1 MYLIIVESPAKAGK
15 IQKYL
20 DDEFGKGLYNV
31 KASYGHIRSLEVSPN
46 TINVNNWEIKFV
58 NDKHKVIKELK
69 TVSRGKEVILAS
81 DEDREGEAIAWH
93 LQEVL
98 KIKEAF
104 VDGGP
109 VMKRFRAA
117 SMGRASRLRR
127 PTSHLTIVVSD
138 EN

>member
-1 MYLIIVESPAKAGK
+1 MENFRLRVHSECIQVIGKVKMEAKAISK
-15 IQKYL
+15 FIRQSPYKVRKTL
-20 DDEFGKGLYNV
+20 DTIRGLSVGNAINHLHFSSE
-31 KASYGHIRSLEVSPN
+31 KAARVIEKTLRSAVSN
-46 TINVNNWEIKFV
+46 LMQENEEIKLDPEF
-58 NDKHKVIKELK
+58 
-69 TVSRGKEVILAS
+69 
-81 DEDREGEAIAWH
+81 
-93 LQEVL
+93 L

-138 EN
+138 RD

>member
-1 MYLIIVESPAKAGK
+1 MKARAISRHIRQSPYKVRK
-15 IQKYL
+15 TL
-20 DDEFGKGLYNV
+20 DAIKGLDVGNAINHLHFSSE
-31 KASYGHIRSLEVSPN
+31 KAAVIIEKTLRSAVSN
-46 TINVNNWEIKFV
+46 LMQQNE
-58 NDKHKVIKELK
+58 ELK
-69 TVSRGKEVILAS
+69 L
-81 DEDREGEAIAWH
+81 DP
-93 LQEVL
+93 EVL

>member
-1 MYLIIVESPAKAGK
+1 MEARAISRHIRQSPYKVRKTLGA
-15 IQKYL
+15 I
-20 DDEFGKGLYNV
+20 KGLEVGNAINHLHFSSE
-31 KASYGHIRSLEVSPN
+31 KAA
-46 TINVNNWEIKFV
+46 
-58 NDKHKVIKELK
+58 KVIEKTLRSAVSNLMQQNEDLK
-69 TVSRGKEVILAS
+69 L
-81 DEDREGEAIAWH
+81 DP
-93 LQEVL
+93 EVL

-127 PTSHLTIVVSD
+127 PTSHLTIIVSD

>member
-1 MYLIIVESPAKAGK
+1 MESRAISRYIRQSPYKMRK
-15 IQKYL
+15 TL
-20 DDEFGKGLYNV
+20 DAIKGLDVGNAINHLHFSSE
-31 KASYGHIRSLEVSPN
+31 KAAKVIEKTLRSAVSN
-46 TINVNNWEIKFV
+46 LMQKNEEIKL
-58 NDKHKVIKELK
+58 DP
-69 TVSRGKEVILAS
+69 
-81 DEDREGEAIAWH
+81 
-93 LQEVL
+93 EVL

>member
-1 MYLIIVESPAKAGK
+1 MEAKAISRHIRQSPYKVRKTLGA
-15 IQKYL
+15 I
-20 DDEFGKGLYNV
+20 KGLEVGNAIDHLHFSSE
-31 KASYGHIRSLEVSPN
+31 KAARVIEKTLRSAVSNLMKQNEEMKLDP
-46 TINVNNWEIKFV
+46 
-58 NDKHKVIKELK
+58 
-69 TVSRGKEVILAS
+69 
-81 DEDREGEAIAWH
+81 
-93 LQEVL
+93 EVL

>member
-1 MYLIIVESPAKAGK
+1 MEARATSRHIRQSPYKVRKTLGA
-15 IQKYL
+15 I
-20 DDEFGKGLYNV
+20 KGLEVGNAINHLHFSSE
-31 KASYGHIRSLEVSPN
+31 KAAKVIEKTLRSAVSN
-46 TINVNNWEIKFV
+46 LMQQNEEIKL
-58 NDKHKVIKELK
+58 DP
-69 TVSRGKEVILAS
+69 
-81 DEDREGEAIAWH
+81 
-93 LQEVL
+93 EVL
-98 KIKEAF
+98 KIKKAF